1 MAIGRGQRDLI
12 IGSVIEFV
20 GIIMLAFRFG
30 ADRGGMPALVL
41 GGILVASGLGLQIR
55 AVARASRARVQ
66 SDAPRS
72 P

>member
-12 IGSVIEFV
+12 IGSVIEFL

-30 ADRGGMPALVL
+30 ADRGGMPTLLL
-41 GGILVASGLGLQIR
+41 GAILIAIGLGLQIR
-55 AVARASRARVQ
+55 AVARASRARVA
-66 SDAPRS
+66 SDAPRA